1 MSTTTAPSE
10 ERFEGLG
17 PQNKRIF
24 IGLML
29 GMFVASITQ
38 TIVGPAM
45 PRIVAELGGM
55 DHYSWVA
62 TATMLVGAITTPIVG
77 KLSDLY
83 GRRSFYL
90 GGLLVFMLG
99 TLLAGLTQS
108 FGMLILARAI
118 QGLGTGTLMPLSQT
132 IIGDIIPPRQRG
144 KYQGMM
150 GAVFGMSSVAGPL
163 AGGFITD
170 HWGWR
175 WLFLASLPVG
185 IAAFGAIF
193 RFLRLPHEK
202 RETSIDWL
210 GMGTLSAALVCL
222 LLPTSMGGTTWAWDS
237 PLVIGLFT
245 AGVLL
250 TVAFIMVE
258 RRAVEPVIPLR
269 LFKSSL
275 FTLSNLAGFLI
286 SLLMFGAL
294 IYIPVYA
301 QGVLGVSATNSGL
314 ILMPMNLALIG
325 LSIIGGLLVSR
336 TGRYK
341 EFMLGGVLIMG
352 IGFWLLTRLGVD
364 SSQMQLTIAMTVF
377 GLGLGLCMQ
386 QYTLAVQNTASQ
398 RDLGVATAATQFFR
412 NVGNTVGIAVFGTIM
427 TTQLKTAV
435 PRHLPPE
442 MAAQME
448 ASGQQVSTGS
458 VLDPEALAA
467 MPPVVAQ
474 AIRAGLADALHTVFV
489 IGLPLTVLV
498 FVVSLFIKAVPLRD
512 TVLTAD
518 QAGAELL
525 DTMGNSNAN
534 DPRLPLGRL
543 SGATRSGERLLGL
556 QLELIAQQ
564 AERDDRPLLRKAITD
579 LGDGNYHDGIWI
591 LNQTGRLLTTES
603 SDEVV
608 ELEKYGVEV
617 AHRASRKGGILGE
630 ELRRELALRAAQMTR
645 ANDEHVLTGAEPT
658 VAERFEAV
666 DISRLREASHD
677 LVNALMIDLGDG
689 PRTGRRAAD
698 SGDQVDGA
706 ARTHRLN

>member
-1 MSTTTAPSE
+1 MSTTAVEPGPERAEAP
-10 ERFEGLG
+10 ERFEGLS
-17 PQNKRIF
+17 PQNRRIF

-99 TLLAGLTQS
+99 TLIAGLTQN
-108 FGMLILARAI
+108 FAMLIFARAI

-144 KYQGMM
+144 KYQGLM

-175 WLFLASLPVG
+175 WLFFASLPVG

-193 RFLRLPHEK
+193 RFLHIPHEK
-202 RETSIDWL
+202 RETTIDWL
-210 GMGTLSAALVCL
+210 GMATLSTALVCL
-222 LLPTSMGGTTWAWDS
+222 LLPTSMGGTTWAWSS
-237 PLVIGLFT
+237 PLVIGLYA

-250 TVAFIMVE
+250 TLAFIVVE

-269 LFKSSL
+269 LFRSSL
-275 FTLSNLAGFLI
+275 FTLSNLAGFFI
-286 SLLMFGAL
+286 SMMMFGAI

-325 LSIIGGLLVSR
+325 LSIVGGLLVSR

-341 EFMLGGVLIMG
+341 EFMLAGVAIMG
-352 IGFWLLTRLGVD
+352 IGFWLLTRLHVG
-364 SSQMQLTIAMTVF
+364 SSQLQLTIAMTVF
-377 GLGLGLCMQ
+377 GIGLGLCMQ
-386 QYTLAVQNTASQ
+386 QYTLAVQNTAAR

-412 NVGNTVGIAVFGTIM
+412 NVGNTVGIAIFGTIM
-427 TTQLKTAV
+427 TTQMKTAI

-442 MAAQME
+442 VAAQMQ
-448 ASGQQVSTGS
+448 ASGQQVSSGD
-458 VLDPEALAA
+458 VLDPEALAK
-467 MPPVVAQ
+467 MPPVVAA
-474 AIRAGLADALHTVFV
+474 AIRAGLGDALHTVFV
-489 IGLPLTVLV
+489 IGIPLSILV
-498 FVVSLFIKAVPLRD
+498 FAISLFIKAVPLRD
-512 TVLTAD
+512 TVHTPD

-534 DPRLPLGRL
+534 DPRVPLGRL
-543 SGATRSGERLLGL
+543 AGNTRSGERLLGL
-556 QLELIAQQ
+556 QLELVARQAQ
-564 AERDDRPLLRKAITD
+564 RDDRPLLRQAITD

-591 LNQTGRLLTTES
+591 LEQAGRMLTTE
-603 SDEVV
+603 DPEQVV

-617 AHRASRKGGILGE
+617 GHRASRKGGILGE
-630 ELRRELALRAAQMTR
+630 ELRRELALRSAR
-645 ANDEHVLTGAEPT
+645 ISEANHETVLTSAEPT

-666 DISRLREASHD
+666 DVRKLREASHD
-677 LVNALMIDLGDG
+677 LVNALMIDLNDNSRQATR
-689 PRTGRRAAD
+689 P
-698 SGDQVDGA
+698 QE
-706 ARTHRLN
+706 

>member
-1 MSTTTAPSE
+1 MSTTVTAASGDAV
-10 ERFEGLG
+10 ERFEGLS
-17 PQNKRIF
+17 PENRRIF

-62 TATMLVGAITTPIVG
+62 TATMLVSAITTPIVG

-90 GGLLVFMLG
+90 GGLVVFMLG
-99 TLLAGLTQS
+99 TLMAGLTQS
-108 FGMLILARAI
+108 FAMLVAARAI

-144 KYQGMM
+144 KYQGLM

-175 WLFLASLPVG
+175 WLFFASLPIG

-193 RFLRLPHEK
+193 RFLHLPHTK
-202 RETSIDWL
+202 RETTIDWA
-210 GMGTLSAALVCL
+210 GMAVLSAALVCL
-222 LLPTSMGGTTWAWDS
+222 LLPTSMGGTTWAWSS
-237 PLVIGLFT
+237 PQVIGLYI
-245 AGVLL
+245 AGVVL
-250 TVAFIMVE
+250 TLAFVLIE
-258 RRAVEPVIPLR
+258 RKAVEPVIPLR

-275 FTLSNLAGFLI
+275 FTLSNLAGFFI
-286 SLLMFGAL
+286 SLLMFGAI

-301 QGVLGVSATNSGL
+301 QGVMGVSATNSGL

-325 LSIIGGLLVSR
+325 LSIVGGLMVSR

-341 EFMLGGVLIMG
+341 EFMLGGVAIMG
-352 IGFWLLTRLGVD
+352 VGFWLLTRLHVG
-364 SSQMQLTIAMTVF
+364 SSQGQLTLAMTVF
-377 GLGLGLCMQ
+377 GVGLGLCMQ
-386 QYTLAVQNTASQ
+386 QYTLAVQNTASR

-427 TTQLKTAV
+427 TTQMKTAI

-442 MAAQME
+442 MAAQMQ
-448 ASGQQVSTGS
+448 ASGQKMSTGD
-458 VLDPEALAA
+458 VLNPEALAK
-467 MPPVVAQ
+467 MPPVVAN

-489 IGLPLTVLV
+489 IGIPLSILV
-498 FVVSLFIKAVPLRD
+498 FAISMFIKAVPLRD
-512 TVLTAD
+512 TVHTAD

-534 DPRLPLGRL
+534 DPRVPLGRL
-543 SGATRSGERLLGL
+543 GGDTRSGERLLGL
-556 QLELIAQQ
+556 QLELVAQQ
-564 AERDDRPLLRKAITD
+564 AERDDRPLLRKAIED
-579 LGDGNYHDGIWI
+579 LGNGNYHDGVWI
-591 LNQTGRLLTTES
+591 LSRTSRMLTSEDA
-603 SDEVV
+603 DEVA

-617 AHRASRKGGILGE
+617 AHRAARKGGVLGE
-630 ELRRELALRAAQMTR
+630 EMRRELAVRAGEVTR
-645 ANDEHVLTGAEPT
+645 ASHEQVTAGIEPT

-666 DISRLREASHD
+666 DIAKLRQASHD
-677 LVNALMIDLGDG
+677 LTNALMLDLFDH
-689 PRTGRRAAD
+689 PAPVAPRRA
-698 SGDQVDGA
+698 
-706 ARTHRLN
+706 L